1 MSIELVMPSN
11 HLTLCHPL
19 LLPPSIF
26 RIIRIFSNESAPH
39 IRWPTYW
46 SFSFNI
52 SSSNEYSGLIPLGL
66 AGLISLRSKGLST
79 VFSITTV
86 RKHQLLVLSVLYD
99 SALTS
104 THDYWK
110 NHSLTLQAF
119 VSKVRFLLFN
129 TLSRFVIVLLPRNKR
144 LLISGLQSLLSWA
157 SKSLQML
164 TAATKL
170 KDICSL
176 EEKQWSA

>member
-1 MSIELVMPSN
+1 M
-11 HLTLCHPL
+11 
-19 LLPPSIF
+19 
-26 RIIRIFSNESAPH
+26 
-39 IRWPTYW
+39 
-46 SFSFNI
+46 
-52 SSSNEYSGLIPLGL
+52 
-66 AGLISLRSKGLST
+66 ISLRSKGLST

-144 LLISGLQSLLSWA
+144 LLISWLQSLLSWA
-157 SKSLQML
+157 SKSLQMV
-164 TAATKL
+164 TAARHEWREFQPKSTAGAKVWTGYWGSRNKL
-170 KDICSL
+170 VWL
-176 EEKQWSA
+176 EQDLGGWAQDEWSGRRQGHRPRRTLCELGFYPNKNGKPLKSFM